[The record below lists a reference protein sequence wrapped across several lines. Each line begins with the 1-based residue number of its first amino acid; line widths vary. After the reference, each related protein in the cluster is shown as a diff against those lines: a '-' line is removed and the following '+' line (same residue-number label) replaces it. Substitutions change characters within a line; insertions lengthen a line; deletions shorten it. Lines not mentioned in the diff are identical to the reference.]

1 MLRKEAR
8 ACREVVDIG
17 DAFINTTVESRGL
30 RASQSVPIPTETVS
44 LVGAI
49 ELSEEEN
56 LLAQEGF

>member
-8 ACREVVDIG
+8 ARREVFDTG
-17 DAFINTTVESRGL
+17 DAFISTTVESTRL
-30 RASQSVPIPTETVS
+30 RAPQSVPIPTETVS

-56 LLAQEGF
+56 LLAREGF

>member
-8 ACREVVDIG
+8 APQEVVDIG
-17 DAFINTTVESRGL
+17 NTFISTTVESTEL
-30 RASQSVPIPTETVS
+30 RAPQSVPIPTETVS

-56 LLAQEGF
+56 LLAREGF